1 VNVWKEVS
9 LLYTRDELFVLEDL
23 KLDERN
29 ITSHAAA
36 IHEQKLNEQVI
47 HPVSLEQIQRESKRY
62 CYPHRAELRVLEEI
76 RDLEAQGDLQ
86 LLNLLTAFAA
96 SFLTK

>member
-1 VNVWKEVS
+1 MNVWKEVS

-36 IHEQKLNEQVI
+36 IHEQVI

-76 RDLEAQGDLQ
+76 RDLEAQ
-86 LLNLLTAFAA
+86 
-96 SFLTK
+96 